1 MTRCNALLA
10 LCGMMAASPA
20 LAQGSSVTLY
30 GVLDSS
36 IQYVDDIQGKST
48 TSLGSGT
55 LGPERFGLRG
65 VEDLGNGTKVQFRL
79 EAGILSDRGRL
90 VQPTR
95 MFNREASLGLVTR
108 AGTVTLGRLPDLVY
122 EYITKFLSP
131 PAATAIVSKHPGNWD
146 NYASQY
152 QYSSTVLRAE

>member
-1 MTRCNALLA
+1 
-10 LCGMMAASPA
+10 
-20 LAQGSSVTLY
+20 
-30 GVLDSS
+30 
-36 IQYVDDIQGKST
+36 
-48 TSLGSGT
+48 
-55 LGPERFGLRG
+55 
-65 VEDLGNGTKVQFRL
+65 
-79 EAGILSDRGRL
+79 RGRL

-152 QYSSTVLRAE
+152 QYSSTVMYSTPVMGGFSAAAMYSFGEDATQRPKPLNMSLGARNVKNGWRTAAVFSEHR